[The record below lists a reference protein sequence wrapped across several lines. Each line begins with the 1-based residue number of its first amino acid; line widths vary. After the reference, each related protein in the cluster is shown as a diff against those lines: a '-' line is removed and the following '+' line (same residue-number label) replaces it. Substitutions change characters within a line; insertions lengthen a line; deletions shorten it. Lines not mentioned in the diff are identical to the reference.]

1 MLFDC
6 DPDEITSALG
16 LVPDEIRRRGE
27 RACRNTGDTVSADV
41 HHDELEPSP

>member
-16 LVPDEIRRRGE
+16 IVPDEIRRRGQ
-27 RACRNTGDTVSADV
+27 RACRNADDPMSSAA
-41 HHDELEPSP
+41 HHDDLEPSP